1 MLDLRLFASGPARG
15 AAITMASVLV
25 GLIRHFQYAYGWS
38 PVRAGLADLADLAD
52 LPLIITMLAAT
63 PLSEWL
69 AARSGHRTACLTGA
83 VLFVCPCW
91 AWPGP
96 SSTATPR
103 SPSPWSC

>member
-15 AAITMASVLV
+15 AAITQMAAAITMASVLF

-38 PVRAGLADLADLAD
+38 PVRAGLAD

-69 AARSGHRTACLTGA
+69 AARSGHRTAPPA
-83 VLFVCPCW
+83 
-91 AWPGP
+91 
-96 SSTATPR
+96 
-103 SPSPWSC
+103 